1 MAEGILG
8 LGSGGSVDLSTE
20 LIEKLKSAES
30 TSILDPI
37 TAEIEDTQAEIDAT
51 DEVNTKILE
60 LLAIVETFDLYTSD
74 TNIFDEVSATTSGSS
89 VTFSAD
95 DTANLNPGT
104 INVSVSQLATKDVY
118 QSEIISDNEEIMSN
132 GTLSVTVGDDTYDYT
147 TDGKTYEELVTEMS
161 YNPSLDVALESVSD
175 DSYRLVIKS
184 TNSGL
189 ENAISIVQSGD
200 LDLGFEDETN
210 HVLSAQN
217 FKGTI
222 DGIDYDL
229 SSNKLTMDNGLSI
242 SALETGDSS
251 ISIEKDNSTV
261 VTQIESLAN
270 VYNELIDLVDSYTLG
285 DEDDPAVISDSSTL
299 RSVMTSIK
307 DFFYDTYG
315 LDDEENAFIYG
326 ISFDSSKGYM
336 EIDSTVLNA
345 ALTNNYDDVKELFT
359 GYAEKEGIGTK
370 LSTYLDDLDSIDGI
384 ITSYQERLDDYLNT
398 LNDDYDDA
406 SETLDDKYSSM
417 ATQFAEYTVLITQME
432 NEFSALESIIDSD
445 D

>member
-189 ENAISIVQSGD
+189 ENAISIVQSGN